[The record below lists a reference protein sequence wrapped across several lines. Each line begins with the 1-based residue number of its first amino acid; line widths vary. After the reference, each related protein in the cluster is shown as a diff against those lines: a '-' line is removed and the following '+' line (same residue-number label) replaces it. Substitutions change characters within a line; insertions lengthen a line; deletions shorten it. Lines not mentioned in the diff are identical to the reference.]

1 MHHIDATTPVQVGC
15 DTEGPCAMSDP
26 YTDLQRRYDALVQ
39 RSLSGVFR
47 TTLDGRLLEAND
59 ALARILGY
67 RDREELHQHPLV
79 DLYPSVMAR
88 DEFLRALR
96 SEGRLV
102 NHEMLLRHRSGRD
115 LHVLENV
122 YIDEAADGTSTIHG
136 SLIDI
141 TERKQAELEQ
151 RSLIASYRS
160 LVEHIRDGLLVVKD
174 GRVAYANPAAERLCP
189 FSPLGA
195 EVLTV
200 FHADD
205 RAAVEE
211 RMRSPAAHPGP
222 LAVRLNGSQETGYVL
237 YMSPAP
243 HHGAQAVQLTL
254 QDQRAQQQLLTEQLR
269 RQMTE
274 ELNER
279 LREEI
284 QDHRR
289 TQEELRRSRRFARSL
304 IDSSLDMIMAADP
317 DGIITEYNPA
327 ASVRFGYEP
336 EEIIGTNASALYADP
351 SEHERVKRE
360 LDSRGMFTGE
370 VRNIT
375 RNGEVFTSFL
385 AASRLYDEDGRM
397 LGAMG
402 VSRDI
407 TRSKRDQE
415 ALKAS
420 EERYRDLFENAT
432 DLIQS
437 VDSEGRFDYVN
448 TAWHRTLGYAPDE
461 LHALRAMDIIAPE
474 HRDNCQQIFD
484 RLMEEGTAVRIET
497 VFVARDGRRVH
508 VVGTSNVRI
517 VDGRPVATRSIFQ
530 DVTAE
535 RAASLRVQEH
545 EAKQRALFE
554 SSEHMFWTADRDL
567 KITSYNAG
575 YANMIRRLYG
585 TEPDLNRDPDRP
597 RRMFAEPAY
606 HAFWEEKYAIAFGG
620 LPVRFETDRTDTSGQ
635 RVCNEIFLSP
645 VIGQDG
651 TIAEVFG
658 IGHEVTEQHVA
669 EEFAGEQSAR
679 LKAIFDSAANMMIWT
694 LDRDL
699 CVTGFNERFKA
710 AVAED
715 FGVRIELGQPYVEKS
730 ADKRAD
736 TGAGNY
742 RDRYLA
748 ALKGRP
754 QQFEAE
760 FTAKDGR
767 TIWVEHFLNPIVVD
781 GRVQELS
788 CLAYHIT
795 DRKIAQAELLKSLHE
810 KEVLL
815 KEVHHRVKNNLQII
829 SSIFNLQSAHVGN
842 DRRMIGLLRD
852 SRDRIRSM
860 SFIHE
865 SLYRAKDLSSIDL
878 ADYIDGLSRNLMM
891 SYSLNGKVDL
901 QTDLQR
907 VNLVLDQAIPCGL
920 ILNELI
926 SNALKHAFPDDRSG
940 IIRIALEQVG
950 EQVRITLSDNGV
962 GLPSGFRPETHG
974 NLGLELVDTLI
985 EQLGGSM
992 DRQSGDGVRYLLTFE
1007 RYKNS

>member
-1 MHHIDATTPVQVGC
+1 MTDAT
-15 DTEGPCAMSDP
+15 S
-26 YTDLQRRYDALVQ
+26 TDLQRRYDALVE
-39 RSLSGVFR
+39 RSLAGVFR

-67 RDREELHQHPLV
+67 QDRAELQGHPLLE
-79 DLYPSVMAR
+79 LYPSAAAR
-88 DEFLRALR
+88 DEFLDTLR
-96 SEGRLV
+96 TTGRLV
-102 NHEMLLRHRSGRD
+102 NHEMVLRHRSGRE

-122 YIDEAADGTSTIHG
+122 FLDEAQDGTATIQG
-136 SLIDI
+136 TLIDI

-160 LVEHIRDGLLVVKD
+160 LVEHIRDGLLVVRD
-174 GRVAYANPAAERLCP
+174 GRVTYANPAAERLCP
-189 FSPLGA
+189 TAPLGA
-195 EVLTV
+195 DVITL

-205 RAAVEE
+205 RAAIQELI
-211 RMRSPAAHPGP
+211 RSAAPHSGP
-222 LAVRLNGSQETGYVL
+222 LAVRMNGSQETGYVL
-237 YMSPAP
+237 YLSPAP
-243 HHGAQAVQLTL
+243 HQGAQAVQLTL

-269 RQMTE
+269 RQLSE
-274 ELNER
+274 EVNHV

-317 DGIITEYNPA
+317 HGNITEYNPA

-336 EEIIGTNASALYADP
+336 DEILGTNARSLYADP
-351 SEHERVKRE
+351 SEHERVKQE
-360 LDSRGMFTGE
+360 LDTHGMFTGE

-375 RNGEVFTSFL
+375 RTGEVFTCFL
-385 AASRLYDEDGRM
+385 AASRLYDEDGRL

-407 TRSKRDQE
+407 TRLKQDQE

-437 VDSEGRFDYVN
+437 VDTEGRFDYVN
-448 TAWHRTLGYAPDE
+448 SAWHRTLGYGPEE
-461 LHALRAMDIIAPE
+461 LQGLRAMDIIAPE
-474 HRDNCQQIFD
+474 HRDHCQRIFQ
-484 RLMEEGTAVRIET
+484 RLMEGEATGRIET
-497 VFVARDGRRVH
+497 VFLAKDGRRVH
-508 VVGTSNVRI
+508 VVGTSNVRM
-517 VDGRPVATRSIFQ
+517 VDGRSVATRSIFQ

-535 RAASLRVQEH
+535 RTASQRVQEH
-545 EAKQRALFE
+545 EAKLRALFE
-554 SSEHMFWTADRDL
+554 SSEHMFWTADREL
-567 KITSYNAG
+567 KITSFNAG

-585 TEPDLNRDPDRP
+585 TDPDLNRDPRRP
-597 RRMFAEPAY
+597 RRLFAEPAY
-606 HAFWEEKYAIAFGG
+606 HGFWEEKYAIAFGG
-620 LPVRFETDRTDTSGQ
+620 QPVRFETDRTDTEGR
-635 RVCNEIFLSP
+635 RVCNEVFLSP
-645 VIGQDG
+645 VFARDG
-651 TIAEVFG
+651 TITEVFG
-658 IGHEVTEQHVA
+658 IGHEVTEQIAA
-669 EEFAGEQSAR
+669 EEFAGEQAAR

-699 CVTGFNERFKA
+699 CVTGFNQRFKE
-710 AVAED
+710 AVGED
-715 FGVRIELGQPYVEKS
+715 FGVQMAVGHCYVGRS
-730 ADKRAD
+730 S
-736 TGAGNY
+736 NY

-748 ALKGRP
+748 ALKGKP

-760 FTAKDGR
+760 LVTTDGR

-795 DRKIAQAELLKSLHE
+795 DRKNAQAELLKSLHE

-829 SSIFNLQSAHVGN
+829 SSIFNLQSAHVGE

-865 SLYRAKDLSSIDL
+865 SLYQTKDLSSIDL
-878 ADYIDGLSRNLMM
+878 ADYIDGLSRNLVM
-891 SYSLNGKVDL
+891 SYSLNGKVEL
-901 QTDLQR
+901 RTDLQR
-907 VNLVLDQAIPCGL
+907 VQLVLDQAIPCGL

-940 IIRIALEQVG
+940 TIRIALEQVD
-950 EQVRITLSDNGV
+950 EQVRITLSDDGV
-962 GLPSGFRPETHG
+962 GLPPGFRPEIHS
-974 NLGLELVDTLI
+974 NLGLELVDTLMD
-985 EQLGGSM
+985 QLDGSVH
-992 DRQSGDGVRYLLTFE
+992 RQSGDGVRYLLTFE
-1007 RYKNS
+1007 RSKTS